1 MRHLLSPL
9 ALLTV
14 LSACSG
20 LEAPICAKQPD
31 SISLEPA
38 ERLALADAMIRYGKR
53 CDDSPRECAI
63 KVAKNPRG
71 EILVTI
77 ASIYPDRSSGQCLQ
91 APGDQDL
98 AVYTS
103 DGAFKELAL
112 SL

>member
-1 MRHLLSPL
+1 MRHFLSPL
-9 ALLTV
+9 ALIGV

-20 LEAPICAKQPD
+20 LEAPTCAKQPD
-31 SISLEPA
+31 ASSLEPA
-38 ERLALADAMIRYGKR
+38 ERLALADAMIRYGNR
-53 CDDSPRECAI
+53 CDDAPRECA
-63 KVAKNPRG
+63 VTVGKNPRG
-71 EILVTI
+71 EILVKI

>member
-1 MRHLLSPL
+1 MRIFLSPL
-9 ALLTV
+9 VLVGV

-20 LEAPICAKQPD
+20 LEAPACARQPD
-31 SISLEPA
+31 ASSLEPA
-38 ERLALADAMIRYGKR
+38 ERLALADAMIRYGNR
-53 CDDSPRECAI
+53 CDESPRECAVT
-63 KVAKNPRG
+63 VAKNSRG
-71 EILVTI
+71 EILVKI

-103 DGAFKELAL
+103 DGAFKELVL

>member
-1 MRHLLSPL
+1 MREPLIPL
-9 ALLTV
+9 ALLSA

-20 LEAPICAKQPD
+20 LEAPRCAKQPD
-31 SISLEPA
+31 PSLLEPA
-38 ERLALADAMIRYGKR
+38 EQLALADAMSRYGKR
-53 CDDSPRECAI
+53 CDDSPRVCAV
-63 KVAKNPRG
+63 KLAKNSRG

-77 ASIYPDRSSGQCLQ
+77 ASILPDRSSGQCLQ